1 MSVATQP
8 LTTPTA
14 GANASARGTRER
26 LGFAVHGVVQGVGFR
41 PFVWNLATHLKLSGS
56 VCNTSGAVIIEVEG
70 DRTALGMFA
79 VALRHDAPRLAR
91 IDAVEEAIL
100 DAVGD
105 EGFRIVES
113 RAVEGAYQPIAP
125 DAATCP
131 ECVADILDPGNRR
144 QGYPFTNCT
153 NCGPRFTIIEDIP
166 YDRPLTTM
174 RHFTMCDA
182 CRSEY
187 ENPAD
192 RRFHAQPNACAVCG
206 PRLWC
211 ADARGI
217 EMEGDP
223 IELAVEAIAG
233 GQIIA
238 LKGLG
243 GFQLCCDA
251 TDDAAVQRLR
261 ERKHRPAKPFAVMC
275 PDLTAVRRLCY
286 VSDPEIALLEGSV
299 RPIVLLRRRRDGAA
313 RAVADSVA
321 PGLDELGVML
331 PYTPLHHLLLRGSGR
346 MLVMTSGNVSEEP
359 IAKDN
364 AEAVRRLSR
373 IADCFLLHDR
383 DIYARYDD
391 SVVRVVDG
399 ATRMIRRARGY
410 CPLPVRVDPPD
421 GQVLALGA
429 HLKNTFCVLRDGNA
443 FTGPHIGDL
452 DSPRTLGHHDEA
464 LRTYLR
470 LFRTTPATVAAD
482 LHPDY
487 ASTRLAER
495 WWDAGA
501 DVVRVQHHHAHIA
514 SVLAEHGLRGTVLGV
529 ALDGVGLGPDNAI
542 WGGEILLCDER
553 SYRRAGHIA
562 PVRQPGGDACAREGW
577 RMAIA
582 YLAAADELGDT
593 PPSWFAAAA
602 GAPDQRHWRLV
613 SRLATSDTAPITTS
627 AGRLFDAVAS
637 LLGVAHVS
645 TFEAEAAM
653 RLEALAASAGDLSTI
668 GHIDIGV
675 AGDPAVLDTVQLVRA
690 LFLERQR
697 GGSPATLAAIFH
709 ESLAR
714 GVASACVQLSA
725 RHDVDRIAL
734 SGGVF
739 QNALLLSRVAGLL
752 RESSLF
758 VYTNQQVPAND
769 GGISL
774 GQALVAASQPSR
786 GVLR

>member
-8 LTTPTA
+8 LTTRTA

-41 PFVWNLATHLKLSGS
+41 PFVWNLATRLQLSGS

-70 DRTALGMFA
+70 DRSALEMFA
-79 VALRHDAPRLAR
+79 VALRQDAPRLAR
-91 IDAVEEAIL
+91 IDAVEETIL

-105 EGFRIVES
+105 AGFRIVES
-113 RAVEGAYQPIAP
+113 RAIEGAYQPIAP

-144 QGYPFTNCT
+144 HGYPFTNCT

-192 RRFHAQPNACAVCG
+192 RRFHAQPNACPVCG

-217 EMEGDP
+217 EMGGDP

-233 GQIIA
+233 GRIIA

-275 PDLTAVRRLCY
+275 PDLAAVRRLCD

-299 RPIVLLRRRRDGAA
+299 RPIVLLRRRGDRAA
-313 RAVADSVA
+313 TAIADSVA
-321 PGLDELGVML
+321 PGLEELGVML
-331 PYTPLHHLLLRGSGR
+331 AYTPMHHLLLRGSGR

-364 AEAVRRLSR
+364 AEAVRRLGR
-373 IADCFLLHDR
+373 IADHFLLHDR

-443 FTGPHIGDL
+443 FTGPHLGDL

-542 WGGEILLCDER
+542 WGGEFLLCDER

-562 PVRQPGGDACAREGW
+562 PVRQPGGDACSREGW

-613 SRLATSDTAPITTS
+613 SRLARSDTAPITTS

-668 GHIDIGV
+668 GHIDVGV
-675 AGDPAVLDTVQLVRA
+675 DGDPAVLDTVQLVRA

-714 GVASACVQLSA
+714 GIASACVQLSA

-739 QNALLLSRVAGLL
+739 QNALLLSRVARLL
-752 RESSLF
+752 RESGLF

-774 GQALVAASQPSR
+774 GQALVAASQASR
-786 GVLR
+786 GHQR